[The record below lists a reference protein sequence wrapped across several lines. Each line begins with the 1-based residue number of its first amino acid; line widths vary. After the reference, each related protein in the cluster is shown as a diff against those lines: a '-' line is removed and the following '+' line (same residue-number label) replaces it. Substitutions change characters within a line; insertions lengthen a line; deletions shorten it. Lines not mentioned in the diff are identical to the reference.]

1 MFDFLCARV
10 ILLARHALRTVKGEE
25 RPIVGAAVVSQCGL
39 KRGEQLRE
47 RIVVSPVDVVILRT
61 HACCDGERD
70 LSSLQFIP
78 AVSPIRPT
86 VRQYI
91 VEPCFQQRRAGEPI
105 GDKNALFC
113 AVLTNRKVLRKH

>member
-1 MFDFLCARV
+1 MFDLLCARV
-10 ILLARHALRTVKGEE
+10 IFLARHALRTVKCKE
-25 RPIVGAAVVSQCGL
+25 RTIIGAAIVPQRRL
-39 KRGEQLRE
+39 KRSEELRE
-47 RIVVSPVDVVILRT
+47 RVVVSPVDVVILRT

-70 LSSLQFIP
+70 FSSLQFIP

-86 VRQYI
+86 VCQYI
-91 VEPCFQQRRAGEPI
+91 VKPCFQQRRAGEPI